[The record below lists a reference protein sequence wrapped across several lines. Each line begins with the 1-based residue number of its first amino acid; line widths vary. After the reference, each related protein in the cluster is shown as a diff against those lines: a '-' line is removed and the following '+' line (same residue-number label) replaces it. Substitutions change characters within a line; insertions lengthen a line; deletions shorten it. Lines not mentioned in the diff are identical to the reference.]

1 LPFLTVRK
9 LNFKRFKNDKERLEE
24 QGMMLGRKV
33 NGFGKIFLPQFFFS
47 QNTIIF
53 STSTKV
59 SFLIILLKTKIM
71 TRSSS
76 KKFFL
81 QNLFS

>member
-1 LPFLTVRK
+1 LTVRK

-53 STSTKV
+53 SLFV
-59 SFLIILLKTKIM
+59 FL
-71 TRSSS
+71 
-76 KKFFL
+76 
-81 QNLFS
+81 